1 MRRRVSSVLPFEIR
15 ALLAAA
21 GAVLVFSLATPTVFN
36 HFRSPHPQAEAPA
49 SLPQEL
55 GQTVNREQKAA
66 REAGHAAKP
75 NSQTARDD
83 APATPSNTPA
93 TPTDIVVDKTSQ
105 PETGSAYWYD
115 FTTATASGEVMDGD
129 GLIAAHRTLPL
140 GTRVL
145 VENLVNGKSVVV
157 RINDRGPVVKG
168 RIIDVSRGA
177 AEALG
182 MVDAGVAKV
191 RVSRI
196 KEAVAAANTNPFK
209 PAAIEASA
217 AR

>member
-1 MRRRVSSVLPFEIR
+1 
-15 ALLAAA
+15 
-21 GAVLVFSLATPTVFN
+21 
-36 HFRSPHPQAEAPA
+36 
-49 SLPQEL
+49 
-55 GQTVNREQKAA
+55 
-66 REAGHAAKP
+66 
-75 NSQTARDD
+75 
-83 APATPSNTPA
+83 
-93 TPTDIVVDKTSQ
+93 
-105 PETGSAYWYD
+105 
-115 FTTATASGEVMDGD
+115 
-129 GLIAAHRTLPL
+129 
-140 GTRVL
+140 
-145 VENLVNGKSVVV
+145 V

-209 PAAIEASA
+209 PAAVEASA